1 MSIDA
6 APGATWGEV
15 LDQARTGTDPD
26 RAESLLT
33 AIIAAALALSPESIH
48 ERRVGGFPPGVPSKS
63 IVRSAAQ
70 LLLDLTSVSH
80 TARSHVRRA
89 LAWTQLLR
97 FPQQKVVTAVA
108 PGGEIIQAVE
118 NCRHAL
124 TELGDHGDPVDRAIV
139 EIQLARYLRRVNQ
152 PHDAIAALTHIQPG
166 DRQIVGDEVRPR
178 ILREAPFLGDFLV
191 EKIGFKRAELLCNA
205 YRDVS
210 LVEHSM
216 RQVEIAREHARRY
229 ADADPTNFTYTWL
242 LEGHLHRRSRDVH
255 AVLRMEKKSRDLAAQ
270 YPQSSTA
277 RRHANTQ
284 ASANA
289 DLFQDFSRAQ
299 EFRYQRLQNRLKD
312 DLGIMFEGQPSIE
325 ELMGCVAHYRQLNSK
340 AAITWLG
347 NIAWAITSGYVRSGD
362 TAVDPQI
369 RAYAEG
375 LLDVAEAAW
384 DGFAG
389 NGVSSLLYGRARLAL
404 MSGDAPTVELTT
416 DLLTAS
422 RNAYQ
427 WATAQNALTSAVRHG
442 VAGSDEVRHRLDE
455 RLAEFDLGTS
465 YVAHAKTLGLSAEW
479 WWRAATT
486 GIDIDWVRVE
496 TEALTATEMLR
507 IEGVSLAPESEATA
521 WMAAARAVAETTPDE
536 QTERL
541 RRLLRGIGCVT
552 ELMLTIATT
561 IDRRRIAEK
570 FAALFTDAADL
581 AVTLGDHE
589 AADLIMEAVRRD
601 RVGLLLAELARNRD
615 VDTNIR
621 AAALAVQDAGSATV
635 DLSGTNPDEDTKG
648 KENGRGLRG
657 RSNEIAV
664 DRAAAVK
671 AAESVLGPLSAL
683 ADSSHLY
690 TATTTAV
697 LDRRGLTAVPTAVL
711 QLLPLSRGT
720 DAVGSGGEWVPLLRR
735 VTISISGRPTEQFTD
750 RVEVARLTLDLHP
763 GDDDT
768 FEWRENYTPRLLPQ
782 PLIELLAATNPEAPI
797 RLMIVPT
804 GFFHIPFDALPVT
817 ADTAVLDHALVSIHG
832 SLTSALSLMA
842 LDEQRTPTPSLA
854 LYDHTL
860 THARPELDTLLAALD
875 GVRRV
880 ESHQDLDLEMSV
892 DGAQP
897 YSLLAMA
904 VHGSADEHGWG
915 QAKKLRDAD
924 GNTVWVTAAQ
934 ALSWTVPRLCVLASC
949 NTPISAPDGIE
960 IGGFPLALMLRGATT
975 VIGGLYNIDDKA
987 TSAIMIAFWNR
998 LAAGET
1004 ALAALRHAKLDYLQQ
1019 HPDHRHTWPEYWAGL
1034 TVYGAPNT

>member
-1 MSIDA
+1 M
-6 APGATWGEV
+6 
-15 LDQARTGTDPD
+15 
-26 RAESLLT
+26 
-33 AIIAAALALSPESIH
+33 
-48 ERRVGGFPPGVPSKS
+48 
-63 IVRSAAQ
+63 
-70 LLLDLTSVSH
+70 
-80 TARSHVRRA
+80 
-89 LAWTQLLR
+89 
-97 FPQQKVVTAVA
+97 
-108 PGGEIIQAVE
+108 
-118 NCRHAL
+118 
-124 TELGDHGDPVDRAIV
+124 
-139 EIQLARYLRRVNQ
+139 
-152 PHDAIAALTHIQPG
+152 
-166 DRQIVGDEVRPR
+166 
-178 ILREAPFLGDFLV
+178 
-191 EKIGFKRAELLCNA
+191 
-205 YRDVS
+205 
-210 LVEHSM
+210 
-216 RQVEIAREHARRY
+216 
-229 ADADPTNFTYTWL
+229 
-242 LEGHLHRRSRDVH
+242 
-255 AVLRMEKKSRDLAAQ
+255 
-270 YPQSSTA
+270 
-277 RRHANTQ
+277 
-284 ASANA
+284 
-289 DLFQDFSRAQ
+289 
-299 EFRYQRLQNRLKD
+299 
-312 DLGIMFEGQPSIE
+312 
-325 ELMGCVAHYRQLNSK
+325 
-340 AAITWLG
+340 
-347 NIAWAITSGYVRSGD
+347 
-362 TAVDPQI
+362 
-369 RAYAEG
+369 
-375 LLDVAEAAW
+375 
-384 DGFAG
+384 
-389 NGVSSLLYGRARLAL
+389 
-404 MSGDAPTVELTT
+404 
-416 DLLTAS
+416 
-422 RNAYQ
+422 
-427 WATAQNALTSAVRHG
+427 
-442 VAGSDEVRHRLDE
+442 
-455 RLAEFDLGTS
+455 
-465 YVAHAKTLGLSAEW
+465 
-479 WWRAATT
+479 
-486 GIDIDWVRVE
+486 
-496 TEALTATEMLR
+496 
-507 IEGVSLAPESEATA
+507 
-521 WMAAARAVAETTPDE
+521 
-536 QTERL
+536 
-541 RRLLRGIGCVT
+541 
-552 ELMLTIATT
+552 
-561 IDRRRIAEK
+561 
-570 FAALFTDAADL
+570 
-581 AVTLGDHE
+581 
-589 AADLIMEAVRRD
+589 
-601 RVGLLLAELARNRD
+601 
-615 VDTNIR
+615 
-621 AAALAVQDAGSATV
+621 
-635 DLSGTNPDEDTKG
+635 SGTNPDEDTKG

-690 TATTTAV
+690 TATATAV

-998 LAAGET
+998 LA
-1004 ALAALRHAKLDYLQQ
+1004 
-1019 HPDHRHTWPEYWAGL
+1019 
-1034 TVYGAPNT
+1034 